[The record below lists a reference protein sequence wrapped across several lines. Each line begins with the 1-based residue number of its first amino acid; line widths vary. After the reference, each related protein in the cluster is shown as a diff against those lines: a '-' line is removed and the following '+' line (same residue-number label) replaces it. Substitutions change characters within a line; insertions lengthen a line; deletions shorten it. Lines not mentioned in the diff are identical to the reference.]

1 MKILR
6 LAGCFPVLLGACAVT
21 PTPLPDVATLQATTL
36 PSTPVVQ
43 PKDQSVVQGYEH
55 RAVTD
60 PKPWRELNDQQT
72 SGEG

>member
-1 MKILR
+1 MKISR
-6 LAGCFPVLLGACAVT
+6 LAGCFPVLLGACAAT
-21 PTPLPDVATLQATTL
+21 PTALPDVVALQATTL
-36 PSTPVVQ
+36 PNAPIVQ
-43 PKDQSVVQGYEH
+43 PKNHSVVQGYEH